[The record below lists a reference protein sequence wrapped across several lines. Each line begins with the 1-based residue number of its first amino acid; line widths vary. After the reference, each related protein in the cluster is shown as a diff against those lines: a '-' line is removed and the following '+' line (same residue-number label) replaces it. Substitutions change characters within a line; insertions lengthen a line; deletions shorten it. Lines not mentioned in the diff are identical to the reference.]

1 VNAVD
6 TAVRPRHVYGLIK
19 ADTVVPDGLRGLG
32 PSGRVSTIACGRVA
46 AIVGDIPLDRPLGVR
61 SDLVAHEAVLDAV
74 AARAAVVPMRF
85 PSVVEEDA
93 VVAELLAPNEDYFLA
108 LLEEL
113 EGCVQFT
120 LMGRYEHDA
129 IVREIVAGDGEIRI
143 LSDTVKGLPEDAS
156 YYDRVRLGELIV
168 QALDER
174 RRIEGTRIVDRLRP
188 FAVTTTS
195 SPLAAPED
203 VVNEAFLVERKRQKK
218 FDDAVEEIGKELVGR
233 VRLRLLGPVAPY
245 DFTAGE

>member
-1 VNAVD
+1 MNATD
-6 TAVRPRHVYGLIK
+6 TALRPRHVYGLIK
-19 ADTVVPDGLRGLG
+19 SNTVVPDDLQGLG
-32 PSGRVSTIACGRVA
+32 PSGRVSTIVHRRVA

-61 SDLVAHEAVLDAV
+61 SDLIAHEAVLDAV

-93 VVAELLAPNEDYFLA
+93 VVSGLLAPNEDYFVA

-120 LMGRYEHDA
+120 LMGRYQQDA
-129 IVREIVAGDGEIRI
+129 ILRDVVADDEEIRA
-143 LSDTVKGLPEDAS
+143 LSERVKELPEDAS
-156 YYDRVRLGELIV
+156 YYDRVRLGELV
-168 QALDER
+168 VEALDER
-174 RRIEGTRIVDRLRP
+174 RQIERTRIVERLRP

-195 SPLAAPED
+195 SPLAAPEE
-203 VVNEAFLVERKRQKK
+203 VVNEAFLVERKRQQK
-218 FDDAVEEIGKELVGR
+218 FDDAIEEMGMELTGR

-245 DFTAGE
+245 DFTGRE

>member
-1 VNAVD
+1 VNAID

-19 ADTVVPDGLRGLG
+19 VGTVVPDDLHGLG
-32 PSGRVSTIACGRVA
+32 RSGRVTTIAHGRVA

-61 SDLVAHEAVLDAV
+61 SDLVAHKAVLDAI

-85 PSVVEEDA
+85 PSVVEEEA
-93 VVAELLAPNEDYFLA
+93 VVGELLAPNEDYFLA

-120 LMGRYEHDA
+120 LTGRYEQDA
-129 IVREIVAGDGEIRI
+129 ILREVVAGDDEIGV
-143 LSDTVKGLPEDAS
+143 LSERVKEVPEDAS

-168 QALDER
+168 EALDER
-174 RRIEGTRIVDRLRP
+174 RQTEGARIVERLRP
-188 FAVTTTS
+188 FAVTTTPN
-195 SPLAAPED
+195 PLAAPED
-203 VVNEAFLVERKRQKK
+203 VVNEAFLVERKRQQK
-218 FDDAVEEIGKELVGR
+218 FDDAVEEMGKELVGR
-233 VRLRLLGPVAPY
+233 VRLRLLGPVAAY